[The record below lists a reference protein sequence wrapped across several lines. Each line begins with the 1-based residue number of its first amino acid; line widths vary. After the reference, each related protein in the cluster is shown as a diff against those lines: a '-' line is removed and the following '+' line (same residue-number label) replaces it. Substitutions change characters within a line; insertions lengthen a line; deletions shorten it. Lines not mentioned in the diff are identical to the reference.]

1 MPASDS
7 SDGDARVRRLRERD
21 FIVQRALFCCAGV
34 FPREFREGASFFG
47 GLVRFR
53 PSSRLRHAGGG
64 VPDAEPASNSSISAR
79 TMFEIGDLSL
89 ETRL

>member
-1 MPASDS
+1 MRFYSATCLFF
-7 SDGDARVRRLRERD
+7 VRGGLST
-21 FIVQRALFCCAGV
+21 
-34 FPREFREGASFFG
+34 EFREGASFFG